1 VRRRQVSSRR
11 EARLGFEEARVDS
24 AKIRDLDARYIASVL
39 KVRFFPLIIERAE
52 GCRITDADG
61 VTRLDFTA
69 GWAVANL
76 GYSNARVR
84 EAVAGQFG
92 RTSFGTLTA
101 MMSEH
106 SAVLAQRLATLVPGE
121 FDKKVWFGLHGSDA
135 NDCLAKLVPLATGRR
150 RMISFI
156 GGYHGQT
163 AGSAAL
169 SGHTAQAKAG
179 GAGNVIK
186 IPYPDPYRP
195 VLGTDRDA
203 GDAVLD
209 YLENYI
215 LRTICPPEDTAGV
228 IVEPVQSDGGDIVPP
243 PRFLQGL
250 QRICREHGI
259 MLLVDE
265 VKIGFGRSGRMFAFE
280 HFGIEPDAVSLGK
293 SMGAGM
299 PISAVVGRRE
309 LLDVAPAINMY
320 TAAGN
325 PVACAAALANLD
337 EIERLGLAERAA
349 RTGGYLL
356 SRLRELQQRHAL
368 IGDVRGL
375 GMMLGL
381 ETVRNRQTKEPADRE
396 MAKIVMRAFEL
407 GLVVFYGG
415 IYSNV
420 MEITPPLIMTDAEV
434 DEGVEILDQAIGE
447 VEAGEVSDEAL
458 GEYAGW

>member
-1 VRRRQVSSRR
+1 MDSSAIR
-11 EARLGFEEARVDS
+11 E
-24 AKIRDLDARYIASVL
+24 LDARYLASVQ
-39 KVRFFPLIIERAE
+39 KVRFFPLVIESAE

-61 VTRLDFTA
+61 ITRLDFTA

-76 GYSNARVR
+76 GYGNRRVR
-84 EAVAGQFG
+84 DAIAAQLD

-101 MMSEH
+101 MMNEPS
-106 SAVLAQRLATLVPGE
+106 VRLAERLVAMLPGD
-121 FDKKVWFGLHGSDA
+121 FDKKAWFGLHGSDA

-163 AGSAAL
+163 AGSAGL

-179 GAGNVIK
+179 GGSNVIK

-195 VLGTDRDA
+195 RLGTA
-203 GDAVLD
+203 GDCSDAVLD

-215 LRTICPPEDTAGV
+215 LRTICPPEDTAGI

-243 PRFLQGL
+243 PGFLRGL
-250 QRICREHGI
+250 QAICRRYGI
-259 MLLVDE
+259 LLLVDE

-280 HFGIEPDAVSLGK
+280 HFGVEPDAISLGK
-293 SMGAGM
+293 SMGGGM

-320 TAAGN
+320 TMAGN
-325 PVACAAALANLD
+325 PVACAAALASLD
-337 EIERLGLAERAA
+337 EIEQRDLAGQAA
-349 RTGGYLL
+349 RTGRYLL
-356 SRLRELQQRHAL
+356 DRLRELQHRHPI

-381 ETVRNRQTKEPADRE
+381 ETVRDRQTKEPASRE
-396 MAKIVMRAFEL
+396 MAKIVYRAFEL

-420 MEITPPLIMTDAEV
+420 MEITPPLIITQAEV
-434 DEGVEILDQAIGE
+434 DEGIAVLDQAIGE
-447 VEAGEVSDEAL
+447 VEAGDVNDEVL

>member
-1 VRRRQVSSRR
+1 M
-11 EARLGFEEARVDS
+11 DS
-24 AKIRDLDARYIASVL
+24 TKISELDGRYLASVL
-39 KVRFFPLIIERAE
+39 KVRFFPMVIERAD

-76 GYSNARVR
+76 GYNNPRVR
-84 EAVAGQFG
+84 DAVADQFA

-101 MMSEH
+101 MMSEQ
-106 SAVLAQRLATLVPGE
+106 SARLAERLAGLIPGD
-121 FDKKVWFGLHGSDA
+121 FDKKAWFGLHGSDA

-163 AGSAAL
+163 AGSAGL

-179 GAGNVIK
+179 GGGNVIK

-195 VLGTDRDA
+195 VLGSDRDP

-215 LRTICPPEDTAGV
+215 LRTICPPEDTAGI

-243 PRFLQGL
+243 PHFLKGL
-250 QRICREHGI
+250 ERICRKHGI
-259 MLLVDE
+259 MFLIDE
-265 VKIGFGRSGRMFAFE
+265 VKIGFGRSGHMFAFE
-280 HFGIEPDAVSLGK
+280 HFGVVPDAVSLGK

-320 TAAGN
+320 TMAGN
-325 PVACAAALANLD
+325 PVACAAAMANLD
-337 EIERLGLAERAA
+337 EIERLGLVTQAGRV
-349 RTGGYLL
+349 GSYLL
-356 SRLRELQQRHAL
+356 NRLFELQQRHAL

-381 ETVRNRQTKEPADRE
+381 ETVRDRGTKEPADRE
-396 MAKIVMRAFEL
+396 MAKIVMRAFQL

-420 MEITPPLIMTDAEV
+420 MEITPPLIMTEAEA
-434 DEGVEILDQAIGE
+434 DEGLAILEQAIAD
-447 VEAGEVSDEAL
+447 VEAGKVSDEVL

>member
-1 VRRRQVSSRR
+1 M
-11 EARLGFEEARVDS
+11 DS
-24 AKIRDLDARYIASVL
+24 AMIAGLDARYLASVM
-39 KVRFFPLIIERAE
+39 KVRFFPLTIASAD
-52 GCRITDADG
+52 GCRITDTDG

-76 GYSNARVR
+76 GYNNPRVR
-84 EAVAGQFG
+84 KAVATQFE

-101 MMSEH
+101 MMNEPS
-106 SAVLAQRLATLVPGE
+106 VRLAERLVGYMPGD
-121 FDKKVWFGLHGSDA
+121 FAKKAWYGLHGSDA

-163 AGSAAL
+163 AGSAGL

-179 GAGNVIK
+179 GGANVVK

-195 VLGTDRDA
+195 VLGSDRDCS
-203 GDAVLD
+203 GAVLD

-215 LRTICPPEDTAGV
+215 LRTICPPEDTAGI
-228 IVEPVQSDGGDIVPP
+228 IVEPMQSDGGDIVPP
-243 PRFLQGL
+243 PGFLKGL
-250 QRICREHGI
+250 ETICRRYGI
-259 MLLVDE
+259 MLLIDE

-280 HFGIEPDAVSLGK
+280 HFGVEPDAVSLGK

-320 TAAGN
+320 TMAGN

-337 EIERLGLAERAA
+337 EIEQRGLIGHAA
-349 RTGGYLL
+349 RIGDYLL
-356 SRLRELQQRHAL
+356 NRLREMAGHHPLV
-368 IGDVRGL
+368 GDTRGL

-381 ETVRNRQTKEPADRE
+381 ETVRDRATKEPADRE
-396 MAKIVMRAFEL
+396 MAKIVYRAFEL

-420 MEITPPLIMTDAEV
+420 MEITPPLIMTEAEV
-434 DEGVEILDQAIGE
+434 DEGIAILDQAISE
-447 VEAGEVSDEAL
+447 VEQGKIGDEIL
-458 GEYAGW
+458 GDYAGW

>member
-1 VRRRQVSSRR
+1 M
-11 EARLGFEEARVDS
+11 DS
-24 AKIRDLDARYIASVL
+24 AKILELDARYLASVM
-39 KVRFFPLIIERAE
+39 KVRFFPLVIASAD
-52 GCRITDADG
+52 GCRVTDTSG

-84 EAVAGQFG
+84 EAVSAQFAQS
-92 RTSFGTLTA
+92 SFGTLTA
-101 MMSEH
+101 MLNEPS
-106 SAVLAQRLATLVPGE
+106 VRLAERLAGLVPGDYE
-121 FDKKVWFGLHGSDA
+121 KKVWYGLHGSDA
-135 NDCLAKLVPLATGRR
+135 NDCLAKLVPLATGRK

-179 GAGNVIK
+179 GGGNVVK

-195 VLGTDRDA
+195 VLGADRDPA
-203 GDAVLD
+203 DAVLD

-215 LRTICPPEDTAGV
+215 LRTICPPEDTAGI
-228 IVEPVQSDGGDIVPP
+228 IVEPVQSDGGDIVPS

-250 QRICREHGI
+250 ERICRQHGI
-259 MLLVDE
+259 MLLIDE
-265 VKIGFGRSGRMFAFE
+265 VKIGFGRSGAMFAFE
-280 HFGIEPDAVSLGK
+280 HSGVVPDAVSLGK
-293 SMGAGM
+293 SMGGGM

-320 TAAGN
+320 TMAGN
-325 PVACAAALANLD
+325 PVACAAALAHLG
-337 EIERLGLAERAA
+337 EIDRLGLVERSG

-356 SRLRELQQRHAL
+356 GRLRELQDRHPV

-375 GMMLGL
+375 GLMLGL
-381 ETVRNRQTKEPADRE
+381 ETVRDRATKEPADLE
-396 MAKIVMRAFEL
+396 MAKIVYRAFEL
-407 GLVVFYGG
+407 GLIVFYGG

-420 MEITPPLIMTDAEV
+420 MEITPPLIMTEAEM
-434 DEGVEILDQAIGE
+434 DEGIAILDQAIGE
-447 VEAGEVSDEAL
+447 VEAGQVSDDIL
-458 GEYAGW
+458 GDYAGW

>member
-1 VRRRQVSSRR
+1 MDSA
-11 EARLGFEEARVDS
+11 EIARL
-24 AKIRDLDARYIASVL
+24 DALHLASVL
-39 KVRFFPLIIERAE
+39 KVRFFPLVIDSAD
-52 GCRITDADG
+52 GCRITDVDG
-61 VTRLDFTA
+61 VTRLDFSA

-76 GYSNARVR
+76 GYNNARVR
-84 EAVAGQFG
+84 EAVTAQFE

-101 MMSEH
+101 MMSEQ
-106 SAVLAQRLATLVPGE
+106 SAVLAERLAALMPGD
-121 FDKKVWFGLHGSDA
+121 FAKKVWYGLHGSDA

-163 AGSAAL
+163 AGSAGL

-179 GAGNVIK
+179 GGANVIK

-195 VLGTDRDA
+195 VLGTDRDC

-215 LRTICPPEDTAGV
+215 LRTICPPEDTAGI

-250 QRICREHGI
+250 EAICRKHGI
-259 MLLVDE
+259 MLLLDE
-265 VKIGFGRSGRMFAFE
+265 VKIGFGRSGHMFAFE
-280 HFGIEPDAVSLGK
+280 HFGVTPDAVSLGK
-293 SMGAGM
+293 SIGGGFPM
-299 PISAVVGRRE
+299 SAVVGRRE

-320 TAAGN
+320 TMAGN

-337 EIERLGLAERAA
+337 EIERLDLIGRAG

-356 SRLRELQQRHAL
+356 DRLHELRQRHPL

-381 ETVRNRQTKEPADRE
+381 ETVRDQVTREPADRE
-396 MAKIVMRAFEL
+396 LAKIVYRAFEL
-407 GLVVFYGG
+407 GLIVFYGG

-420 MEITPPLIMTDAEV
+420 MEITPPLIMTEAEV
-434 DEGVEILDQAIGE
+434 DEGITILDQAIGE
-447 VEAGEVSDEAL
+447 VEAGQVKDEIL
-458 GEYAGW
+458 GDYAGW

>member
-1 VRRRQVSSRR
+1 MDR
-11 EARLGFEEARVDS
+11 E
-24 AKIRDLDARYIASVL
+24 KIIDLDARYLASVL
-39 KVRFFPLIIERAE
+39 KVRFFPLVIASAD
-52 GCRITDADG
+52 GCRITDASG

-76 GYSNARVR
+76 GYGNARVR
-84 EAVAGQFG
+84 EAVTAQLAQG
-92 RTSFGTLTA
+92 TFGTLTA
-101 MMSEH
+101 MLNEPS
-106 SAVLAQRLATLVPGE
+106 VRLAERLAGLVPGDYE
-121 FDKKVWFGLHGSDA
+121 KKVWYGLHGSDA

-163 AGSAAL
+163 AGSAGL

-179 GAGNVIK
+179 GGGNVIK

-195 VLGTDRDA
+195 VLGADRDPA
-203 GDAVLD
+203 EAVLD

-215 LRTICPPEDTAGV
+215 LRTICPPEDTAGI
-228 IVEPVQSDGGDIVPP
+228 IVEPVQSDGGDIVPAP
-243 PRFLQGL
+243 GFLRGL
-250 QRICREHGI
+250 ERICRRHGI
-259 MLLVDE
+259 MLLIDE

-280 HFGIEPDAVSLGK
+280 HSGITPDAVSLGK

-320 TAAGN
+320 TMAGN
-325 PVACAAALANLD
+325 PVACAAALAHLD
-337 EIERLGLAERAA
+337 EIGRLGLAERAA

-356 SRLRELQQRHAL
+356 GRLRELQQRHPL

-381 ETVRNRQTKEPADRE
+381 ETVRDRE
-396 MAKIVMRAFEL
+396 IGRAH
-407 GLVVFYGG
+407 V
-415 IYSNV
+415 
-420 MEITPPLIMTDAEV
+420 
-434 DEGVEILDQAIGE
+434 
-447 VEAGEVSDEAL
+447 
-458 GEYAGW
+458 

>member
-1 VRRRQVSSRR
+1 MDTSMIA
-11 EARLGFEEARVDS
+11 E
-24 AKIRDLDARYIASVL
+24 LDARHLASVL
-39 KVRFFPLIIERAE
+39 KVRFFPLAIASAD
-52 GCRITDADG
+52 GCRITDTDG

-76 GYSNARVR
+76 GYNNPRVR
-84 EAVAGQFG
+84 EAVTQQFS

-101 MMSEH
+101 MMNEQS
-106 SAVLAQRLATLVPGE
+106 VRLAERLAGYLPGDFE
-121 FDKKVWFGLHGSDA
+121 KKVWYGLHGSDA

-163 AGSAAL
+163 AGSAGL

-179 GAGNVIK
+179 GGSNVVK

-195 VLGTDRDA
+195 VLGAGRDP

-215 LRTICPPEDTAGV
+215 LRTICPPEDTAGI

-243 PRFLQGL
+243 PRFLAGL
-250 QRICREHGI
+250 QAICRRHGI
-259 MLLVDE
+259 MLLIDE

-293 SMGAGM
+293 SMGGGM

-320 TAAGN
+320 TMAGN
-325 PVACAAALANLD
+325 PVACAAALASLD
-337 EIERLGLAERAA
+337 EIEERGLAAQAA
-349 RTGGYLL
+349 STGGYLL
-356 SRLRELQQRHAL
+356 SGLRELQERHPL

-381 ETVRNRQTKEPADRE
+381 ETVRDRETREPADRE
-396 MAKIVMRAFEL
+396 MAKIVYRAFEL

-420 MEITPPLIMTDAEV
+420 MEITPPLVMTEAEV
-434 DEGVEILDQAIGE
+434 DEGIAILDQAIGE
-447 VEAGEVSDEAL
+447 VEAGKVSDEVL
-458 GEYAGW
+458 GDYAGW

>member
-1 VRRRQVSSRR
+1 
-11 EARLGFEEARVDS
+11 VDS
-24 AKIRDLDARYIASVL
+24 AKVKETDARYLASVL
-39 KVRFFPLIIERAE
+39 KVRFFPLVIERAD
-52 GCRITDADG
+52 GCRITDTDG

-76 GYSNARVR
+76 GYNNARVR
-84 EAVAGQFG
+84 QAVADQFE

-101 MMSEH
+101 MMSEQ
-106 SAVLAQRLATLVPGE
+106 SARLAERLTTLVPGD
-121 FDKKVWFGLHGSDA
+121 FDKKAWFGLHGSDA

-163 AGSAAL
+163 AGSAGL

-179 GAGNVIK
+179 GGANVIK

-195 VLGTDRDA
+195 VLGSDRDP

-215 LRTICPPEDTAGV
+215 LRTICPPEDTGGI

-243 PRFLQGL
+243 PRFLAGL
-250 QRICREHGI
+250 QAICRKHGI
-259 MLLVDE
+259 MLLIDE
-265 VKIGFGRSGRMFAFE
+265 VKIGFGRSGHMFAFE

-293 SMGAGM
+293 SMGGGM

-320 TAAGN
+320 TMAGN
-325 PVACAAALANLD
+325 PVACAAAMANLD
-337 EIERLGLAERAA
+337 EIERLGLAAQAGRVGA
-349 RTGGYLL
+349 YLL
-356 SRLRELQQRHAL
+356 DRLRELQARHSL

-381 ETVRNRQTKEPADRE
+381 ETVRDQATKEPADRE

-407 GLVVFYGG
+407 GLIVFYGG

-420 MEITPPLIMTDAEV
+420 MEITPPLIMTEAEV
-434 DEGVEILDQAIGE
+434 DEGVAILDQAIGE
-447 VEAGEVSDEAL
+447 VEAGEVSDDVL

>member
-1 VRRRQVSSRR
+1 MDT
-11 EARLGFEEARVDS
+11 AMIAG
-24 AKIRDLDARYIASVL
+24 LDARHLASVM
-39 KVRFFPLIIERAE
+39 KVRFFPLVIASAD
-52 GCRITDADG
+52 GCRITDTDG

-76 GYSNARVR
+76 GYSNPRVR
-84 EAVAGQFG
+84 AAVTEQFS

-101 MMSEH
+101 MMNEQS
-106 SAVLAQRLATLVPGE
+106 VRLAERLAGLVPGDFE
-121 FDKKVWFGLHGSDA
+121 KKVWYGLHGSDA

-179 GAGNVIK
+179 GGANVVK

-195 VLGTDRDA
+195 VLGSGSDSA
-203 GDAVLD
+203 DAVLS

-215 LRTICPPEDTAGV
+215 LRTICPPEDTAGI
-228 IVEPVQSDGGDIVPP
+228 IVEPVQSDGGDIVPEP
-243 PRFLQGL
+243 HFLKGL
-250 QRICREHGI
+250 EAICRRHGI
-259 MLLVDE
+259 MLLIDE
-265 VKIGFGRSGRMFAFE
+265 VKIGFGRSGKMFAFE
-280 HFGIEPDAVSLGK
+280 YSGIEPDAVSLGK
-293 SMGAGM
+293 SMGGGM

-320 TAAGN
+320 TMAGN
-325 PVACAAALANLD
+325 PVACAAALASLD
-337 EIERLGLAERAA
+337 EIEERGLAGQAGRTGAYLLARLG
-349 RTGGYLL
+349 
-356 SRLRELQQRHAL
+356 ELKGRHPL

-381 ETVRNRQTKEPADRE
+381 ETVRDRATKEPADRE
-396 MAKIVMRAFEL
+396 MAKIVYRAFEL

-420 MEITPPLIMTDAEV
+420 MEITPPLIMTEAEV
-434 DEGVEILDQAIGE
+434 DEGIAILDQAIGE
-447 VEAGEVSDEAL
+447 VEAGEVGDEVL

>member
-1 VRRRQVSSRR
+1 M
-11 EARLGFEEARVDS
+11 DS
-24 AKIRDLDARYIASVL
+24 AMIAELDARYLAPVM
-39 KVRFFPLIIERAE
+39 KVRFFPLVIASAD
-52 GCRITDADG
+52 GCRITDTDG

-76 GYSNARVR
+76 GYNNPRVR
-84 EAVAGQFG
+84 AAVTEQFQ

-101 MMSEH
+101 MMNEQS
-106 SAVLAQRLATLVPGE
+106 VRLAERLVSHMPGDFE
-121 FDKKVWFGLHGSDA
+121 KGVWYGLHGSDA

-179 GAGNVIK
+179 GGANVVK

-195 VLGTDRDA
+195 VLGADRDCA
-203 GDAVLD
+203 EAVLD

-215 LRTICPPEDTAGV
+215 LRTICPPEDTAGI

-243 PRFLQGL
+243 PHFLKGL
-250 QRICREHGI
+250 ETICRRHGI
-259 MLLVDE
+259 MLLIDE
-265 VKIGFGRSGRMFAFE
+265 VKIGFGRSGHMFAFE
-280 HFGIEPDAVSLGK
+280 HFGVEPDAVSLGK

-320 TAAGN
+320 TMAGS
-325 PVACAAALANLD
+325 PVACAAALAGLD
-337 EIERLGLAERAA
+337 EIEGRGLVGNAGRI
-349 RTGGYLL
+349 GGYLL
-356 SRLRELQQRHAL
+356 DRLRELQDLHPL

-381 ETVRNRQTKEPADRE
+381 ETVRDRTSKEPADRE
-396 MAKIVMRAFEL
+396 MAKIVYRAFEL

-420 MEITPPLIMTDAEV
+420 MEITPPLIMTEAEV
-434 DEGVEILDQAIGE
+434 DEGIAILDQAIGE
-447 VEAGEVSDEAL
+447 VEAGKVSDEVL
-458 GEYAGW
+458 GDYVGW

>member
-1 VRRRQVSSRR
+1 MDTAMIA
-11 EARLGFEEARVDS
+11 E
-24 AKIRDLDARYIASVL
+24 LDARHLASVL
-39 KVRFFPLIIERAE
+39 KVRFFPLVIASAD
-52 GCRITDADG
+52 GCRITDTDG

-76 GYSNARVR
+76 GYNNPRVR
-84 EAVAGQFG
+84 EAVAQQFS

-101 MMSEH
+101 MMNEPS
-106 SAVLAQRLATLVPGE
+106 VRLAERLAGYLPGDFE
-121 FDKKVWFGLHGSDA
+121 KKVWYGLHGSDA

-163 AGSAAL
+163 AGSAGL

-179 GAGNVIK
+179 GGSNVVK

-195 VLGTDRDA
+195 VLGAGRDP

-215 LRTICPPEDTAGV
+215 LRTICPPEDTAGI

-243 PRFLQGL
+243 PRFLAGL
-250 QRICREHGI
+250 QAICRRHGI
-259 MLLVDE
+259 MLLIDE

-280 HFGIEPDAVSLGK
+280 HSGIEPDAVSLGK
-293 SMGAGM
+293 SMGGGM

-320 TAAGN
+320 TMAGN
-325 PVACAAALANLD
+325 PVACAAALASLD
-337 EIERLGLAERAA
+337 EITGRGLAAQAA
-349 RTGGYLL
+349 STGAYLL
-356 SRLRELQQRHAL
+356 SGLRELQQRHPL

-381 ETVRNRQTKEPADRE
+381 ETVRDRETREPADRE
-396 MAKIVMRAFEL
+396 MAKIVYRAFEL

-420 MEITPPLIMTDAEV
+420 MEITPPLVMTEAEV
-434 DEGVEILDQAIGE
+434 DEGIAILDQAIGE
-447 VEAGEVSDEAL
+447 VEAGKVSDEVL
-458 GEYAGW
+458 GDYAGW